1 MSRRLLPI
9 TKCGLAKVN
18 QGPAGQLGGVRLPQR
33 ATPFSL
39 NTLRP
44 SLLIENPQDGLHC
57 PRCKVTGTV
66 IKPNRWLLLIPVGR
80 SRHRPGESTPATLA
94 ANSGAGTSVRIAN
107 SRGGVRR
114 RGKAAAGALGRLK
127 SPSQRSILE
136 AEKAMNRSLR
146 TGGQHGKSLP
156 AGSRKRRARLTK
168 TRNNGS

>member
-66 IKPNRWLLLIPVGR
+66 IKPNRWLLLIPVARRIDSRHARRELRRWNVRPYRELARRRAAPREGCRGRARAPQIPFAEVNSR
-80 SRHRPGESTPATLA
+80 SREGDEQIASNRRPAWKKSAGRVTQATRKVDQ
-94 ANSGAGTSVRIAN
+94 N
-107 SRGGVRR
+107 
-114 RGKAAAGALGRLK
+114 
-127 SPSQRSILE
+127 
-136 AEKAMNRSLR
+136 AE
-146 TGGQHGKSLP
+146 
-156 AGSRKRRARLTK
+156 
-168 TRNNGS
+168 